1 MTGGKVKRETH
12 PPLSEADLMRAI
24 MVALSADGHFVARAN
39 VGLFFTKDG
48 RPVKTGL
55 PVGFSD
61 VFGHRESDVRAF
73 YLEVKTPD
81 AKPTSK
87 KSRDAKLQEMKDAGF
102 STIELLRADSWMRIG
117 ATPDQAQFLTAM
129 KKRKAIAEVVRSVE
143 EARRALAG

>member
-1 MTGGKVKRETH
+1 M
-12 PPLSEADLMRAI
+12 
-24 MVALSADGHFVARAN
+24 
-39 VGLFFTKDG
+39 
-48 RPVKTGL
+48 
-55 PVGFSD
+55 
-61 VFGHRESDVRAF
+61 FGHRESDVRAF
-73 YLEVKTPD
+73 YLEVKTPN

-143 EARRALAG
+143 EARRALEG

>member
-1 MTGGKVKRETH
+1 MNPKIP
-12 PPLSEADLMRAI
+12 PPLSETDLMRQI

-73 YLEVKTPD
+73 YLEVKKPD

-143 EARRALAG
+143 EARRALAE